1 MMGRQIHILW
11 TDDEIDLLKPYI
23 IFLQEKDYNVT
34 TAANGTD
41 ALRLVETH
49 DFDLIF
55 LDENMPGISGLE
67 TLERIKNISPSTPV
81 VMITKSEEEDI
92 MDEALGGKISDY
104 LIKPVNP
111 KQILLSIKK
120 NIDTKR
126 LVTEKTTSS
135 YQMQFNRIGMQINS
149 ASTFQDWTEIYKKL
163 VYWEMELDSIGT
175 QGMEDVLRL
184 QKTEANKEFARFIQN
199 NYSGWFSGTGAS
211 APPMSH
217 TLFERKVFPLLDQN
231 KVIVLIIDNLRFDQ
245 WKVIEREIADF
256 FRTEEESVIS
266 SILPTATQY
275 ARNAI
280 FAGMMPL
287 EIMERYPEFWVEEN
301 EESGKNDYEEELCR
315 ALLKEKGI
323 GKTFNYKKISNQR
336 SGKKMVENY
345 RDLLNYDL
353 NVLVYNI
360 VDMLSH
366 ARTEMEMIRELAY
379 DESSY
384 RSLIH
389 SWFQHS
395 YLYSLLK
402 QLSLHDVKLVIT
414 TDHGAIRVT
423 NPIRVVGDR
432 KTSVNL
438 RYKQGKNLKYN
449 PREVFVIH
457 RPEEVFLPCPNVSS
471 SYIFAMN
478 TDYLVYPN
486 NYNHFVNLYRNT
498 FQHGGISMEEML
510 IPASILFPVR

>member
-1 MMGRQIHILW
+1 MSRQIHILW

-23 IFLQEKDYNVT
+23 LFLEEKDYRVT
-34 TAANGTD
+34 TAANGAD
-41 ALRLVETH
+41 ALNLVETN

-67 TLERIKNISPSTPV
+67 TLERIKSITPSTPV

-92 MDEALGGKISDY
+92 MDEALGSKISDY

-111 KQILLSIKK
+111 KQILLTIKK

-135 YQMQFNRIGMQINS
+135 YQSQFAQIGMQINS
-149 ASTFQDWTEIYKKL
+149 ANSFSDWTEIYSRL
-163 VYWEMELDSIGT
+163 VFWEQEFDTSGGG
-175 QGMEDVLRL
+175 GMEEVLSM
-184 QKTEANKEFARFIQN
+184 QKVEANKEFARFVSK
-199 NYSGWFSGTGAS
+199 NYEHWFSGKGNDQPLLS
-211 APPMSH
+211 PGVFQS
-217 TLFERKVFPLLDQN
+217 KVFPLLN
-231 KVIVLIIDNLRFDQ
+231 REKVMVVLIDNLRYDQ
-245 WKVIEREIADF
+245 WKIIEQEMNDLYRSDEEIIF
-256 FRTEEESVIS
+256 S

-275 ARNAI
+275 ARNAM
-280 FAGMMPL
+280 FAGMMPG
-287 EIMERYPEFWVEEN
+287 EIQRQYPDLWIDEN
-301 EESGKNDYEEELCR
+301 DEGGKNANEEELCR
-315 ALLKEKGI
+315 IQMQKLGI
-323 GKTFNYKKISNQR
+323 GASFNYEKISNQR
-336 SGKKMVENY
+336 AGKKLVENY

-353 NVLVYNI
+353 NVVVYNF

-384 RSLIH
+384 RSLVK

-395 YLYSLLK
+395 YLYDLLK
-402 QLSLHDVKLVIT
+402 LLNQHDVRLIVT
-414 TDHGAIRVT
+414 TDHGAVRVKD
-423 NPIRVVGDR
+423 PVKVIGDR

-438 RYKQGKNLKYN
+438 RYKQGRNLNYN
-449 PREVFVIH
+449 KKEVFEALQ
-457 RPEEVFLPCPNVSS
+457 PEHVHLPRTNLTS

-478 TDYLVYPN
+478 NDYLVYPN

-510 IPASILFPVR
+510 IPLSILSPVR